1 VFDARGEYAAMK
13 RSRNRSSLLGK
24 SLGKVATIAAVLVG
38 AVVSFAATG
47 SAEAQYYPPQ
57 RDGYY
62 REAPPPGYYRER
74 RRYMPPQ
81 EQYYSRPQRVP
92 MGMGC
97 VTSRGTCQYG
107 PVAIGQGCKCY
118 IPGFG
123 MKRGHVQF

>member
-1 VFDARGEYAAMK
+1 M
-13 RSRNRSSLLGK
+13 NRPSLFGK
-24 SLGKVATIAAVLVG
+24 SLGKAATIAAVLAG
-38 AVVSFAATG
+38 ALVSIAATG

-62 REAPPPGYYRER
+62 RSAPPPGYYQER
-74 RRYMPPQ
+74 RRYAPPQ
-81 EQYYSRPQRVP
+81 ERYYAPRPRPMP

-107 PVAIGQGCKCY
+107 PVQIGQGCKCY

-123 MKRGHVQF
+123 MKRGHVQY